1 MHIGAKLD
9 FGTAI
14 YYRAIFT
21 AFLLLFL
28 DGHYFCRSVA
38 EKLQVNQCAV
48 RRYFQS
54 AAAPGRLYL

>member
-21 AFLLLFL
+21 AFLLLL

-38 EKLQVNQCAV
+38 EKLQVNQCCA